1 PSNAWESARGG
12 RGAFRI
18 EGSTPPQLLV
28 GQVTDRGSGIADLP
42 AVLEGRYRSRTGMG
56 VGIVGARR
64 LMDRFEITCP
74 PGGGTTVVLT
84 RMLPRK
90 ARMLGPEAIA
100 RLGGELAREAP
111 SDPFDEVQRQ
121 NQELLHTL
129 DELERRQEELG
140 AVNRELE
147 DTNRGV
153 VALYAELGETADHLR
168 GAGGLETGF
177 RSHMNTA

>member
-1 PSNAWESARGG
+1 
-12 RGAFRI
+12 FRL

-28 GQVTDRGSGIADLP
+28 VRITDRGPGIPELA

-74 PGGGTTVVLT
+74 PGGGTTGVLT

-90 ARMLGPEAIA
+90 AGMREPEAIA
-100 RLGGELAREAP
+100 RLGGELTAQAP
-111 SDPFDEVQRQ
+111 SDPFDEIQRQ
-121 NQELLHTL
+121 NQELLRAL
-129 DELERRQEELG
+129 DELERRQEELR
-140 AVNRELE
+140 ALNRELE

-153 VALYAELGETADHLR
+153 VALYAELDEKADHLR
-168 GAGGLETGF
+168 RADELK
-177 RSHMNTA
+177 S